1 MSKKLCEI
9 VNLIDSEIIVN
20 VNNSNVRIK
29 NDTKINH
36 YCPTSLKEEECNKN
50 ILIVNSAIIELLKII
65 KDFVNEDAL
74 ESGKLTQYTI
84 LWLCYKLNLMSYEG
98 ISNINDFH
106 NKYIKDK
113 ESDIQKIVDVEAY
126 NIYKDLINKKGDLVN
141 MDIKIMSKFYET
153 LKFLCKLYT
162 GCNEK
167 ETNYANYLQDANDF
181 VKEFQKL
188 NENRSITGNESYSQ
202 ILSSLFNDYNNFKND
217 CAKNC
222 SKCSDIAPLPD
233 IILPPSSGVTSP
245 SSSIE
250 KTLIPVLLAFS
261 IAFFLGIAYKYS
273 LFGFDKQLKRIHS
286 REKLKK
292 IKEKMNRYI

>member
-1 MSKKLCEI
+1 MSKKLCELI
-9 VNLIDSEIIVN
+9 IGTDRGITVDLNGSNLQIQNDMTF
-20 VNNSNVRIK
+20 NS
-29 NDTKINH
+29 
-36 YCPTSLKEEECNKN
+36 YCPTTENGDKEECDDI
-50 ILIVNSAIIELLKII
+50 ILLVNSAIIKMVKMI
-65 KDFVNEDAL
+65 KDFVNKDAL

-98 ISNINDFH
+98 IGSINDFH
-106 NKYIKDK
+106 NKYIKGK
-113 ESDIQKIVDVEAY
+113 ESDIQKTIGVEAY
-126 NIYKDLINKKGDLVN
+126 NIYNDLIIKNGDFMN
-141 MDIKIMSKFYET
+141 MNIEIMSKFYET

-167 ETNYANYLQDANDF
+167 KTNYANYLEDANDF

-222 SKCSDIAPLPD
+222 SKCSDIATLPD
-233 IILPPSSGVTSP
+233 IILPQSSGVTSP

-250 KTLIPVLLAFS
+250 KTLIP
-261 IAFFLGIAYKYS
+261 
-273 LFGFDKQLKRIHS
+273 
-286 REKLKK
+286 
-292 IKEKMNRYI
+292 